1 MMWPQQILT
10 LKYFFSRFY
19 LFMSRHKFP
28 EIVVKIRITE
38 PLMGHPNVEC
48 FELIDKDIVS
58 SIQNKKEKSWI
69 ITMKKMM

>member
-1 MMWPQQILT
+1 
-10 LKYFFSRFY
+10 
-19 LFMSRHKFP
+19 MSRHKFP